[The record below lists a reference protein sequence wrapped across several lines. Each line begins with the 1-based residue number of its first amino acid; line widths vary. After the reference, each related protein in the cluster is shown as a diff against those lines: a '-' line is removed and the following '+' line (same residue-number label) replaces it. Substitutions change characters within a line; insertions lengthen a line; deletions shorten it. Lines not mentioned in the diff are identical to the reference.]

1 MMLAHDFLSLIFD
14 YVDEGAN
21 VKVSCNGVGRHL
33 SCSRLNFFLQ
43 NRGSDILVIRKIKS
57 ILFLEILCLF

>member
-33 SCSRLNFFLQ
+33 SCSRLNFFP
-43 NRGSDILVIRKIKS
+43 SKS
-57 ILFLEILCLF
+57 WLRHIGNPEN